1 MATVT
6 TSSVRSVTIGHI
18 TRRVFDIVLAAVS
31 LIALAP
37 LMGLIALAIV
47 LESGR
52 PIFFSHTRLGLHGRP
67 FRMFKFRKFHK
78 TCSASGL
85 QLTLD
90 GDARMTSVGRLLRL
104 TKLDELP
111 QLWNVLLGDM
121 SIIGPRP
128 ESTGYADCFKDGF
141 EEILKYKPGILGPT
155 QVKFRDEGA
164 LYPKTGDLDEFYRKV
179 LFPAKA
185 RIDLD
190 YYSDRTL
197 LGDLGWL
204 VQGILATIGVQ
215 KHTVS
220 LKTSETRER
229 EPSRSNA

>member
-1 MATVT
+1 MTSAERGAAFGQMA
-6 TSSVRSVTIGHI
+6 
-18 TRRVFDIVLAAVS
+18 RRVFDIILAVGS

-37 LMGLIALAIV
+37 LMSLIALAIV
-47 LESGR
+47 LESGL

-78 TCSASGL
+78 SCSATGL

-90 GDARMTSVGRLLRL
+90 GDARMTKVGRLLRL

-121 SIIGPRP
+121 SVIGPRP

-164 LYPKTGDLDEFYRKV
+164 LYPKTGDLDQFYRKV

-185 RIDLD
+185 KIDLD
-190 YYSDRTL
+190 YYPVRSLGRDMVWLALGLLATFGVRSKYSAPIKVKKNSDRSVK
-197 LGDLGWL
+197 GIDL
-204 VQGILATIGVQ
+204 
-215 KHTVS
+215 
-220 LKTSETRER
+220 
-229 EPSRSNA
+229 